1 MKIRD
6 KTPSAILNFPPPP
19 LLESR
24 VLRVISKL
32 RRGMGGLKS
41 PSSLRWRSVSLCIR
55 TGSLHPHIV
64 WVVLLGSLAE
74 LLSHPLCP
82 FPKKLED
89 TGETHRFSIARIC
102 DVLSVWDFQS
112 RF

>member
-1 MKIRD
+1 M
-6 KTPSAILNFPPPP
+6 
-19 LLESR
+19 
-24 VLRVISKL
+24 
-32 RRGMGGLKS
+32 
-41 PSSLRWRSVSLCIR
+41 
-55 TGSLHPHIV
+55 
-64 WVVLLGSLAE
+64 GSLAE